1 MHLVIGANGRVGRHV
16 TEQLITAGEKPR
28 ILVRDAKKAINRFG
42 DQVTILVGDL
52 DNRTSL
58 DLAMRNVQSV
68 FLCTPV
74 NPGQVKQHNLVAD
87 SVAEANAYLVK
98 VSGLA
103 TFPGSF
109 VDSGRWHAETEAYIR
124 SKEIA
129 SAFLHP
135 FFFMQNMDRQIA
147 DIRSNG
153 ILRSPVTKAAIAMVD
168 IIDIAAVAT
177 NLMLSPNDVIGKTLP
192 LTTNQALTYEEM
204 AEEMTLVFGRSVSF
218 QEQVDD
224 EVTMT
229 LRNSGMPEWHAR
241 IILQFNRAFNEGYG
255 SEVHSSVED
264 ILNRP
269 PKSFRDY
276 LKTASASLRDN
287 HLFPN

>member
-16 TEQLITAGEKPR
+16 TEQLISAGEKPR

-74 NPGQVKQHNLVAD
+74 NPGQVKQHKLVAD
-87 SVAEANAYLVK
+87 SVAESNAYLVK

-135 FFFMQNMDRQIA
+135 FFFMQNMDLQIA

-204 AEEMTLVFGRSVSF
+204 AEEMTTVFGRSVSF

-224 EVTMT
+224 EVTMA

-287 HLFPN
+287 RLFPN